1 MQGITKSPISKLK
14 EELTKKA
21 VAFALNGQWDEAVGC
36 NKAILCDYPEDVG
49 TMNRLAK
56 SLIELNQFVEARAL
70 LTQVI
75 EISPYNVIAKKNV
88 SRLDKLEIIPNI
100 TKHRTKSNGDA
111 HIFMEESGKSGT
123 TLLKNVVSG
132 FILETIGPGHPL
144 SLEINKNT
152 IEVQLL
158 EGESLGRI
166 EPKLSAKL
174 IRLMNLGNRYKS
186 AVVSANEQGVLIIIQ
201 ETYRDP
207 SSQRIS
213 GFPFKKR
220 EDSRVYLDDNLMR
233 YMEDDDF
240 DDQDTPDLVDDAN
253 EWES

>member
-1 MQGITKSPISKLK
+1 MQEITKSPISKLK
-14 EELTKKA
+14 EELIKKA
-21 VAFALNGQWDEAVGC
+21 VTFALNGQWDEAAEC
-36 NKAILCDYPEDVG
+36 NKTILCDYPEDAE

-70 LTQVI
+70 LAQVI

-88 SRLDKLEIIPNI
+88 SRLDKLEIVPNI
-100 TKHRTKSNGDA
+100 TKHKPKSNGDA
-111 HIFMEESGKSGT
+111 HIFMEQSGKSGT
-123 TLLKNVVSG
+123 TLLKNVPSG

-158 EGESLGRI
+158 AGESLGRI
-166 EPKLSAKL
+166 EPRLSARL

-207 SSQRIS
+207 SAQRIS
-213 GFPFKKR
+213 GFPFKKKD
-220 EDSRVYLDDNLMR
+220 DSRVYLDDNLMR
-233 YMEDDDF
+233 YMEDDEF
-240 DDQDTPDLVDDAN
+240 DDQDNPDLVDDDN
-253 EWES
+253 EWE

>member
-1 MQGITKSPISKLK
+1 MQEITKSPISKLK

-36 NKAILCDYPEDVG
+36 NKAILCDYPEDVE

-70 LTQVI
+70 LAQVI

-88 SRLDKLEIIPNI
+88 SRLDKLEIVPNI
-100 TKHRTKSNGDA
+100 TKHKSKSNGDA
-111 HIFMEESGKSGT
+111 HIFMEQSGKSGT
-123 TLLKNVVSG
+123 TLLRNVVSG

-158 EGESLGRI
+158 DGESLGRI
-166 EPKLSAKL
+166 EPKLSARL

-207 SSQRIS
+207 SPQRIS
-213 GFPFKKR
+213 GSPFKKR

-233 YMEDDDF
+233 YMEDYDF
-240 DDQDTPDLVDDAN
+240 DDQDNRDVVDDAN
-253 EWES
+253 EWE